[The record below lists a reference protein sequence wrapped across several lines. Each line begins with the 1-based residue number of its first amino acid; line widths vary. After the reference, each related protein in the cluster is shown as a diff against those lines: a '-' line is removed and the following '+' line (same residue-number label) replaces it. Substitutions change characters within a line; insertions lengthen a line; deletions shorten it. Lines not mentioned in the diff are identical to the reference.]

1 MKYLVYT
8 KIEDSKEVLVESYES
23 DRGFTTDSI
32 TYVVDSTVEVFC
44 DEEIFSYM
52 NTIRELGVSDN
63 NLNAFHKF
71 IVGNE
76 YDTHEFG
83 YESYGRYYTVTVLT
97 I

>member
-23 DRGFTTDSI
+23 DRGFRTDSI

-52 NTIRELGVSDN
+52 NTIRESGVSDN
-63 NLNAFHKF
+63 ILNAFQEF

-76 YDTHEFG
+76 YDTHEFI
-83 YESYGRYYTVTVLT
+83 YEIYGQYHTVTVLT